1 MARKGSPANRDNR
14 ECRDKRGI
22 QAKLVTRGKQ
32 ATPDDRVTR
41 VIREIRDKRAT
52 PGDRATRV
60 IREIRDKRATPDN
73 RVTRVIRE
81 IRDKRATPAIGASPL
96 HAPTDSIA
104 ILIPTTEG

>member
-52 PGDRATRV
+52 P
-60 IREIRDKRATPDN
+60 
-73 RVTRVIRE
+73 
-81 IRDKRATPAIGASPL
+81 AIEASPV
-96 HAPTDSIA
+96 HAPTDSITQL
-104 ILIPTTEG
+104 ILTERYTAWKITSKTAS

>member
-1 MARKGSPANRDNR
+1 MARKGRPDNR

-52 PGDRATRV
+52 PDG
-60 IREIRDKRATPDN
+60 
-73 RVTRVIRE
+73 RVTRAIRE
-81 IRDKRATPAIGASPL
+81 IRDKRATPAIEASPV
-96 HAPTDSIA
+96 HAPTDSITLL
-104 ILIPTTEG
+104 ILTEKYTAWKTNQ

>member
-1 MARKGSPANRDNR
+1 MARKGSPDNRDNR

-52 PGDRATRV
+52 P
-60 IREIRDKRATPDN
+60 
-73 RVTRVIRE
+73 
-81 IRDKRATPAIGASPL
+81 AIEASPV
-96 HAPTDSIA
+96 HAPADSITLL
-104 ILIPTTEG
+104 ILTAGYTAWKTNQ

>member
-1 MARKGSPANRDNR
+1 MARKGSPDNRDS
-14 ECRDKRGI
+14 RDKRGI

-52 PGDRATRV
+52 P
-60 IREIRDKRATPDN
+60 
-73 RVTRVIRE
+73 
-81 IRDKRATPAIGASPL
+81 AIEASPL

-104 ILIPTTEG
+104 LLILTDGYTAWKTNQ